1 MFLLWPFRR
10 NRFQWEHTSVL
21 GLGDPEF
28 WAATKATGISCQ
40 PLPTVGLLTE
50 AATLQATPR
59 RLIQPRLDGWSTNHN
74 IQPFD
79 SCNPSFA
86 LPYPPPFLFCLVCSE
101 YVAIYFNVVGYW
113 RLPRGCKFCC
123 WGEARGWTEGA
134 PSFSWAY
141 MRINWRPWKAKL
153 TGRALRFWLVRYN
166 PVCCTGFPSKNMHDS
181 GDSQNLKTFTM
192 NSVVWK
198 AGCAPASFETVL
210 MLISTIYC
218 SGVCWIARFWLS
230 EM

>member
-1 MFLLWPFRR
+1 MRLHISCQTLQWIELITHYTNAPCNFLVWNDSMFLLWPFRR

-86 LPYPPPFLFCLVCSE
+86 LPYSPPFLFCLVCSE

-134 PSFSWAY
+134 PSF
-141 MRINWRPWKAKL
+141 L
-153 TGRALRFWLVRYN
+153 
-166 PVCCTGFPSKNMHDS
+166 
-181 GDSQNLKTFTM
+181 
-192 NSVVWK
+192 
-198 AGCAPASFETVL
+198 
-210 MLISTIYC
+210 
-218 SGVCWIARFWLS
+218 LS
-230 EM
+230 LYAD